1 MSVESFYYRACEN
14 STDQN
19 HQREVSNGLLLM
31 GKQQRTKLDLFLKQ
45 HTHEENEHKETNENY
60 SPFQNEVSLL
70 STLENMTGSD

>member
-1 MSVESFYYRACEN
+1 
-14 STDQN
+14 
-19 HQREVSNGLLLM
+19 M

-45 HTHEENEHKETNENY
+45 HTHEENEHKETKENY